1 MSLEE
6 IAVITLCLFG
16 GYWGV
21 SFLFHRKDRER
32 GPRADALA
40 AQHQQTS
47 ASTWAAVLG
56 VSPDASMDAI
66 RRAYQRRI
74 AEYHPDK
81 VAAPGAELRE
91 LAERKSKEINLA
103 YEEACR
109 ARGEH
114 A

>member
-6 IAVITLCLFG
+6 IAVIILCLFG

-21 SFLFHRKDRER
+21 SFLFQRKDRER
-32 GPRADALA
+32 GPRADPLPK
-40 AQHQQTS
+40 QDQQS
-47 ASTWAAVLG
+47 APVWATVLG
-56 VSPDASMDAI
+56 VSPEAGMDEI
-66 RRAYQRRI
+66 RRAYQHRI

-81 VAAPGAELRE
+81 VAALGTELRA

-103 YEEACR
+103 YDEACR
-109 ARGEH
+109 ARGEQ